1 MTSTPSYNQAT
12 AQSAA
17 VRDRVIAGL
26 IDLVVGG
33 ALVAGLGLLLGLA
46 IPQAFIAWPVAVAAV
61 LVPRELVLA
70 LTGWSPGGR
79 VMGVRLVDATTGGPP
94 RTRLFIH
101 ADLLCVTVGL
111 GAIVFMRS
119 ASIDPRGQGWHD
131 RMAGTLAVTMR
142 SRPAGATGGQAQAPA
157 APKRHDATL
166 PPKRQAPKRQS
177 IRHQPQATVPPQH
190 AAARTPSRAHAHV
203 FPDNAFFLN
212 PNDADPST
220 DVGATVDTTSAVVLS
235 PTSDRAIIDSVPWAA
250 VPTQLDTPTAD
261 DPPLAPVPDLPE
273 PLPTSS
279 VASAASDPLPASPA
293 APAFPASP
301 FSASPTS
308 PTSPAFPTSPV
319 SPAAS
324 ASAEFPAP
332 ASPATLDPAPAS
344 PVQGSLPTPPATPD
358 PATASPFSTSPTSA
372 ASPAAPVSPPSPI
385 APVSP
390 ASPAPPASPES
401 PELPASP
408 ASPATPDPAP
418 ASPVM
423 RDPLPTSPAMPPGPY
438 PASPAPSGPFPA
450 SSTMLAAAIPDGVS
464 SPSSREPVVFSPMT
478 APESAPRSSSPEEPI
493 IVPLPSESLFP
504 SSTPPR
510 SRMAS
515 RSAASAEPIISADS
529 VPAAQTTR
537 PAVSASSP
545 PAARGRHR
553 HTEDPRASRLVPLTG
568 GDPINLEATTVVG
581 RDPDNISEY
590 PDATCVSLNDVN
602 RSISKTHAALALAPG
617 GLWITDLHSTNGT
630 RVEEEDHVTVVK
642 PNEPIPVPTGATIVL
657 GSAAYRVED

>member
-308 PTSPAFPTSPV
+308 
-319 SPAAS
+319 
-324 ASAEFPAP
+324 
-332 ASPATLDPAPAS
+332 
-344 PVQGSLPTPPATPD
+344 
-358 PATASPFSTSPTSA
+358 A
-372 ASPAAPVSPPSPI
+372 ASPAAPVSP
-385 APVSP
+385 
-390 ASPAPPASPES
+390 ASPTPPASPES

-450 SSTMLAAAIPDGVS
+450 SSTMLAASAASIPDGVS
-464 SPSSREPVVFSPMT
+464 SPSSHEPVVFSPMT

-642 PNEPIPVPTGATIVL
+642 PNESIPVPTGATIVL

>member
-70 LTGWSPGGR
+70 ITGWSPGGR
-79 VMGVRLVDATTGGPP
+79 IMGVQLVDATTGGAPT
-94 RTRLFIH
+94 TRLFIH
-101 ADLLCVTVGL
+101 ADLLCVTLGA

-119 ASIDPRGQGWHD
+119 AAADPRGQGQHD
-131 RMAGTLAVTMR
+131 RMAGTMAVDTR
-142 SRPAGATGGQAQAPA
+142 SRSAGESGRQVPGRQDSGRQTPEQ
-157 APKRHDATL
+157 RL
-166 PPKRQAPKRQS
+166 PKRQTPRRQS
-177 IRHQPQATVPPQH
+177 IRHQQQAAVPPQH
-190 AAARTPSRAHAHV
+190 AAPRTSARAHV
-203 FPDNAFFLN
+203 FPDNAFFLS
-212 PNDADPST
+212 PDGSST
-220 DVGATVDTTSAVVLS
+220 DIGSTVDTTSAVAL
-235 PTSDRAIIDSVPWAA
+235 PPASDRAIIDSVPWAA

-332 ASPATLDPAPAS
+332 ASPATPDPAPAS
-344 PVQGSLPTPPATPD
+344 PMQGSLPTPPATPD
-358 PATASPFSTSPTSA
+358 PAPASPFSTSPTSA
-372 ASPAAPVSPPSPI
+372 ASPAAPVSP
-385 APVSP
+385 
-390 ASPAPPASPES
+390 ASPTPPASPES

-450 SSTMLAAAIPDGVS
+450 SSTMLAASVPDGVS
-464 SPSSREPVVFSPMT
+464 SPPSREPVVFSPMT

-529 VPAAQTTR
+529 VPAAQATR

-642 PNEPIPVPTGATIVL
+642 PNESIPVPTGATIVL

>member
-332 ASPATLDPAPAS
+332 ASPAT
-344 PVQGSLPTPPATPD
+344 
-358 PATASPFSTSPTSA
+358 
-372 ASPAAPVSPPSPI
+372 
-385 APVSP
+385 
-390 ASPAPPASPES
+390 
-401 PELPASP
+401 
-408 ASPATPDPAP
+408 PDPAP

-450 SSTMLAAAIPDGVS
+450 SSTMLAASVPDGVS
-464 SPSSREPVVFSPMT
+464 SPLSREPVVFSPMT

-529 VPAAQTTR
+529 VPAAQATR

-642 PNEPIPVPTGATIVL
+642 PNESIPVPTGATIVL

>member
-142 SRPAGATGGQAQAPA
+142 SRPAGATGSQAQAPA
-157 APKRHDATL
+157 APKRHDATM

-358 PATASPFSTSPTSA
+358 PA
-372 ASPAAPVSPPSPI
+372 
-385 APVSP
+385 
-390 ASPAPPASPES
+390 
-401 PELPASP
+401 
-408 ASPATPDPAP
+408 P

-450 SSTMLAAAIPDGVS
+450 SSTMLAASVPDGVS
-464 SPSSREPVVFSPMT
+464 SPPSREPVVFSPMT

-529 VPAAQTTR
+529 VPAAQATR

-642 PNEPIPVPTGATIVL
+642 PNESIPVPTGATIVL

>member
-61 LVPRELVLA
+61 VVPRELVLA

-332 ASPATLDPAPAS
+332 ASPATPDPAP
-344 PVQGSLPTPPATPD
+344 
-358 PATASPFSTSPTSA
+358 ASPFSTSPTSA
-372 ASPAAPVSPPSPI
+372 ASPAAPVSP
-385 APVSP
+385 
-390 ASPAPPASPES
+390 ASPTPPASPES

-450 SSTMLAAAIPDGVS
+450 SSTMLAASVPDGVS
-464 SPSSREPVVFSPMT
+464 SPPSREPVVFSPMT

-529 VPAAQTTR
+529 VPAAQATR

-642 PNEPIPVPTGATIVL
+642 PNESIPVPTGATIVL

>member
-1 MTSTPSYNQAT
+1 MTSTPSYSRVT
-12 AQSAA
+12 APPAA
-17 VRDRVIAGL
+17 VRYRVIAGT
-26 IDLVVGG
+26 IDLVGCG
-33 ALVAGLGLLLGLA
+33 ALWVGLSLLLTLV
-46 IPQAFIAWPVAVAAV
+46 IPKNFIAWAAAAV
-61 LVPRELVLA
+61 IIVVPRELVLA
-70 LTGWSPGGR
+70 ITGWSPGGR
-79 VMGVRLVDATTGGPP
+79 IMGVQLVDATTGGAPT
-94 RTRLFIH
+94 TRLFIH
-101 ADLLCVTVGL
+101 ADLLCVTLGA

-119 ASIDPRGQGWHD
+119 AAADPRGQGQHD
-131 RMAGTLAVTMR
+131 RMAGTMAVDTR
-142 SRPAGATGGQAQAPA
+142 SRSAGESGRQVPGRQDSGRQAPEQ
-157 APKRHDATL
+157 RL
-166 PPKRQAPKRQS
+166 PKRQTPRRQS
-177 IRHQPQATVPPQH
+177 IRHQQQAAVPPQH
-190 AAARTPSRAHAHV
+190 AAPRTSARAHV
-203 FPDNAFFLN
+203 FPDNAFFLS
-212 PNDADPST
+212 PDGST
-220 DVGATVDTTSAVVLS
+220 TDIGSTVDTTSAVVLPPS
-235 PTSDRAIIDSVPWAA
+235 ADRAIIDSVPWAA

-332 ASPATLDPAPAS
+332 ASPAT
-344 PVQGSLPTPPATPD
+344 
-358 PATASPFSTSPTSA
+358 
-372 ASPAAPVSPPSPI
+372 
-385 APVSP
+385 
-390 ASPAPPASPES
+390 
-401 PELPASP
+401 
-408 ASPATPDPAP
+408 PDPAP

-450 SSTMLAAAIPDGVS
+450 SSTMLAASVPDGVS
-464 SPSSREPVVFSPMT
+464 SPPSREPVVFSPMT

-529 VPAAQTTR
+529 VPAAQATR

-642 PNEPIPVPTGATIVL
+642 PNESIPVPTGATIVL

>member
-332 ASPATLDPAPAS
+332 ASPAT
-344 PVQGSLPTPPATPD
+344 
-358 PATASPFSTSPTSA
+358 
-372 ASPAAPVSPPSPI
+372 
-385 APVSP
+385 
-390 ASPAPPASPES
+390 
-401 PELPASP
+401 
-408 ASPATPDPAP
+408 PDPAP

>member
-94 RTRLFIH
+94 RTRLLIH

-142 SRPAGATGGQAQAPA
+142 SRPAGATGSQAQAPA

-301 FSASPTS
+301 FSTSPTS
-308 PTSPAFPTSPV
+308 PTSPAFPASPV
-319 SPAAS
+319 SPAA
-324 ASAEFPAP
+324 
-332 ASPATLDPAPAS
+332 
-344 PVQGSLPTPPATPD
+344 
-358 PATASPFSTSPTSA
+358 
-372 ASPAAPVSPPSPI
+372 
-385 APVSP
+385 
-390 ASPAPPASPES
+390 PASPES

-408 ASPATPDPAP
+408 ASPATPDPTP
-418 ASPVM
+418 ASPAM

-450 SSTMLAAAIPDGVS
+450 SSTMLAASVPDGVS
-464 SPSSREPVVFSPMT
+464 SPPSREPVVFSPMT

-529 VPAAQTTR
+529 VPAAQATR

-642 PNEPIPVPTGATIVL
+642 PNESIPVPTGATIVL

>member
-332 ASPATLDPAPAS
+332 ASPATPDPAP
-344 PVQGSLPTPPATPD
+344 
-358 PATASPFSTSPTSA
+358 ASPFSTSPTSA
-372 ASPAAPVSPPSPI
+372 ASPA

-408 ASPATPDPAP
+408 ASPATPDPTP
-418 ASPVM
+418 ASPAM

-450 SSTMLAAAIPDGVS
+450 SSTMLAASVPDGVS
-464 SPSSREPVVFSPMT
+464 SPPSREPVVFSPMT

-529 VPAAQTTR
+529 VPAAQATR

-642 PNEPIPVPTGATIVL
+642 PNESIPVPTGATIVL

>member
-142 SRPAGATGGQAQAPA
+142 SRPAGATGDQAQAPA

-319 SPAAS
+319 SPAAP
-324 ASAEFPAP
+324 ASPEFPAP

-344 PVQGSLPTPPATPD
+344 PVQGSLPTP
-358 PATASPFSTSPTSA
+358 
-372 ASPAAPVSPPSPI
+372 
-385 APVSP
+385 
-390 ASPAPPASPES
+390 
-401 PELPASP
+401 
-408 ASPATPDPAP
+408 PATPDPAP

-642 PNEPIPVPTGATIVL
+642 PNESIPVPTGATIVL

>member
-157 APKRHDATL
+157 APKRHDATM

-332 ASPATLDPAPAS
+332 ASPAT
-344 PVQGSLPTPPATPD
+344 
-358 PATASPFSTSPTSA
+358 
-372 ASPAAPVSPPSPI
+372 
-385 APVSP
+385 
-390 ASPAPPASPES
+390 
-401 PELPASP
+401 
-408 ASPATPDPAP
+408 PDPAP

-450 SSTMLAAAIPDGVS
+450 SSTMLAASVPDGVS
-464 SPSSREPVVFSPMT
+464 SPPSREPVVFSPMT

-529 VPAAQTTR
+529 VPAAQATR

-642 PNEPIPVPTGATIVL
+642 PNESIPVPTGATIVL

>member
-324 ASAEFPAP
+324 AS
-332 ASPATLDPAPAS
+332 PATLDPAPAS
-344 PVQGSLPTPPATPD
+344 PVQASLPTP
-358 PATASPFSTSPTSA
+358 
-372 ASPAAPVSPPSPI
+372 
-385 APVSP
+385 
-390 ASPAPPASPES
+390 
-401 PELPASP
+401 
-408 ASPATPDPAP
+408 PATPDPAP

-450 SSTMLAAAIPDGVS
+450 SSTMLAASVPDGVS
-464 SPSSREPVVFSPMT
+464 SPPSREPVVFSPMT

-529 VPAAQTTR
+529 VPAAQATR

-642 PNEPIPVPTGATIVL
+642 PNESIPVPTGATIVL

>member
-332 ASPATLDPAPAS
+332 ASPAT
-344 PVQGSLPTPPATPD
+344 
-358 PATASPFSTSPTSA
+358 
-372 ASPAAPVSPPSPI
+372 
-385 APVSP
+385 
-390 ASPAPPASPES
+390 
-401 PELPASP
+401 
-408 ASPATPDPAP
+408 PDPAP

-450 SSTMLAAAIPDGVS
+450 SSTMLAASVPDGVS
-464 SPSSREPVVFSPMT
+464 SPPSREPVVFSPMT

-529 VPAAQTTR
+529 VPAAQATR

-642 PNEPIPVPTGATIVL
+642 PNESIPVPTGATIVL

>member
-119 ASIDPRGQGWHD
+119 ASADPRGQGWHD
-131 RMAGTLAVTMR
+131 RMAGTMAVTLR
-142 SRPAGATGGQAQAPA
+142 SRPMGPVGGQVQAPT
-157 APKRHDATL
+157 APKRHDNTT

-190 AAARTPSRAHAHV
+190 AAARTPSRAHV

-261 DPPLAPVPDLPE
+261 DPPLAPAAVPDLPDMPDLPE

-279 VASAASDPLPASPA
+279 VASAASAASDPVPASPA

-301 FSASPTS
+301 FSTS
-308 PTSPAFPTSPV
+308 PASPAFPASPV
-319 SPAAS
+319 SPAAPVS
-324 ASAEFPAP
+324 PESPAP
-332 ASPATLDPAPAS
+332 ASPTTLNPAPASPMQGSLPTSPATPDPAPAS
-344 PVQGSLPTPPATPD
+344 P
-358 PATASPFSTSPTSA
+358 FSASPTSP
-372 ASPAAPVSPPSPI
+372 ASPAAPVSPTST
-385 APVSP
+385 
-390 ASPAPPASPES
+390 ASPVS

-450 SSTMLAAAIPDGVS
+450 SSTMLAASAASIPDGVS
-464 SPSSREPVVFSPMT
+464 SPSSHEPVVFSPMT

-529 VPAAQTTR
+529 VPAAQATR

-642 PNEPIPVPTGATIVL
+642 PNESIPVPTGATIVL

>member
-79 VMGVRLVDATTGGPP
+79 VMGVRLVDAITGGPP

-119 ASIDPRGQGWHD
+119 ASADPRGQGWHD
-131 RMAGTLAVTMR
+131 RMAGTMAVTLR
-142 SRPAGATGGQAQAPA
+142 SRPMGPVDGQVQAPT
-157 APKRHDATL
+157 APKRHDTTT

-190 AAARTPSRAHAHV
+190 AAARTPSRAHV

-261 DPPLAPVPDLPE
+261 DPPLAPAAVPDLPDMPDLPE

-279 VASAASDPLPASPA
+279 VTSAASAASDPVPASPA

-301 FSASPTS
+301 FSTS
-308 PTSPAFPTSPV
+308 PASPAFPASPV
-319 SPAAS
+319 SPAAPVS
-324 ASAEFPAP
+324 PESPAP
-332 ASPATLDPAPAS
+332 ASPTTLNPAPASPMQGSLPTSPATPDPAPAS
-344 PVQGSLPTPPATPD
+344 P
-358 PATASPFSTSPTSA
+358 FSASPTSP
-372 ASPAAPVSPPSPI
+372 ASPAAPVSPTST
-385 APVSP
+385 
-390 ASPAPPASPES
+390 ASPVS

-450 SSTMLAAAIPDGVS
+450 SSTMLAASAASIPDGVS
-464 SPSSREPVVFSPMT
+464 SPSSHEPVVFSPMT

>member
-142 SRPAGATGGQAQAPA
+142 SRPAGATGSQAQAPA
-157 APKRHDATL
+157 APKRHDATM

-332 ASPATLDPAPAS
+332 ASPAT
-344 PVQGSLPTPPATPD
+344 
-358 PATASPFSTSPTSA
+358 
-372 ASPAAPVSPPSPI
+372 
-385 APVSP
+385 
-390 ASPAPPASPES
+390 
-401 PELPASP
+401 
-408 ASPATPDPAP
+408 PDPAP
-418 ASPVM
+418 ASPAM

-450 SSTMLAAAIPDGVS
+450 SSTMLAASVPDGVS
-464 SPSSREPVVFSPMT
+464 SPPSREPVVFSPMT

-529 VPAAQTTR
+529 VPAAQATR

-642 PNEPIPVPTGATIVL
+642 PNESIPVPTGATIVL

>member
-332 ASPATLDPAPAS
+332 ASPAT
-344 PVQGSLPTPPATPD
+344 
-358 PATASPFSTSPTSA
+358 
-372 ASPAAPVSPPSPI
+372 
-385 APVSP
+385 
-390 ASPAPPASPES
+390 
-401 PELPASP
+401 
-408 ASPATPDPAP
+408 PDPAP

-529 VPAAQTTR
+529 VPAAQATR

-642 PNEPIPVPTGATIVL
+642 PNESIPVPTGATIVL

>member
-319 SPAAS
+319 SPAA
-324 ASAEFPAP
+324 
-332 ASPATLDPAPAS
+332 
-344 PVQGSLPTPPATPD
+344 
-358 PATASPFSTSPTSA
+358 
-372 ASPAAPVSPPSPI
+372 
-385 APVSP
+385 
-390 ASPAPPASPES
+390 PASPES

-450 SSTMLAAAIPDGVS
+450 SSTMLAASVPDGVS
-464 SPSSREPVVFSPMT
+464 SPPSREPVVFSPMT

-529 VPAAQTTR
+529 VPAAQATR

-642 PNEPIPVPTGATIVL
+642 PNESIPVPTGATIVL

>member
-142 SRPAGATGGQAQAPA
+142 SRPAGATGSQAQAPA
-157 APKRHDATL
+157 APKRHDATM

-301 FSASPTS
+301 FS
-308 PTSPAFPTSPV
+308 
-319 SPAAS
+319 
-324 ASAEFPAP
+324 
-332 ASPATLDPAPAS
+332 
-344 PVQGSLPTPPATPD
+344 
-358 PATASPFSTSPTSA
+358 TSPTSA

-401 PELPASP
+401 PESPELPASP
-408 ASPATPDPAP
+408 ASPATPDPTP
-418 ASPVM
+418 ASPAM

-450 SSTMLAAAIPDGVS
+450 SSTMLAASVPDGVS
-464 SPSSREPVVFSPMT
+464 SPPSREPVVFSPMT

-529 VPAAQTTR
+529 VPAAQATR

-642 PNEPIPVPTGATIVL
+642 PNESIPVPTGATIVL

>member
-332 ASPATLDPAPAS
+332 ASPAT
-344 PVQGSLPTPPATPD
+344 
-358 PATASPFSTSPTSA
+358 
-372 ASPAAPVSPPSPI
+372 
-385 APVSP
+385 
-390 ASPAPPASPES
+390 
-401 PELPASP
+401 
-408 ASPATPDPAP
+408 PDPAP
-418 ASPVM
+418 ASPVL

-450 SSTMLAAAIPDGVS
+450 SSTMLAASVPDGVS
-464 SPSSREPVVFSPMT
+464 SPPSREPVVFSPMT

-529 VPAAQTTR
+529 VPATQATR

-642 PNEPIPVPTGATIVL
+642 PNESIPVPTGATIVL